1 MAEKITPANA
11 EQGATTVRVEAAVR
25 RLQELYSAEYG
36 SEYAALIRP
45 AHELDFDL

>member
-1 MAEKITPANA
+1 MAENTTPTPA
-11 EQGATTVRVEAAVR
+11 EQGGTTDRVERAVR
-25 RLQELYSAEYG
+25 RLQELSAAQYG